1 MVLDYLFM
9 YFCRCIFGSNNAGNI
24 LFVIYISGAILGLFA
39 AKFLRA
45 VVFKGKDEPFVME
58 MPKYRLPSLKL
69 VYKEIT
75 NKAFMYL
82 KSWYIYISSFNFNM
96 VYE

>member
-1 MVLDYLFM
+1 MSCGARLPIYVLFVGA
-9 YFCRCIFGSNNAGNI
+9 FFGSNNAGNI
-24 LFVIYISGAILGLFA
+24 LFIIYISGAILGLFA

-75 NKAFMYL
+75 NKFL
-82 KSWYIYISSFNFNM
+82 CI
-96 VYE
+96 